1 MDLGVVSP
9 TMPCL
14 ALNFVHQNMYGCCM
28 GAVVS
33 STHGIVYSQF
43 MVRHHISDEGCEGE
57 RSFAKQ

>member
-1 MDLGVVSP
+1 
-9 TMPCL
+9 
-14 ALNFVHQNMYGCCM
+14 M

-33 STHGIVYSQF
+33 NTHGIVYSQF